1 MTVDERN
8 RGVEKYLPLIHRYAR
23 MVERRSP
30 VEYDDAYQELA
41 IVLCKALDR
50 TKDARDKTG
59 LAITAVRFRA
69 KQIMRDSFTMKR
81 TSERAAYDVHDP
93 MHDIED
99 ESFRFSDVHMLDKVR
114 AAVSSRPDREQVIFR
129 RHYME
134 DWQMGEIAKSLGV
147 TPPAMTDPHNRLK
160 KAMREAI
167 LA

>member
-1 MTVDERN
+1 MVDERN
-8 RGVEKYLPLIHRYAR
+8 RSVEKYLPLIHRYAR
-23 MVERRSP
+23 MVDRRSP

-41 IVLCKALDR
+41 VALC
-50 TKDARDKTG
+50 RDFSKTG
-59 LAITAVRFRA
+59 KATRGNAITAVRFRA

-93 MHDIED
+93 LHDIED

-114 AAVSSRPDREQVIFR
+114 EAVASRPDRERVIFQ